1 MVSVLHRPEKDAT
14 ILARGV
20 LEGVARGDLPNMELA
35 LRGSLGAAW
44 GRKKK
49 KNCTQ
54 GFQLYV
60 YNYFCHN

>member
-1 MVSVLHRPEKDAT
+1 MVSVLQRPEKDAT

-49 KNCTQ
+49 KNNCTQ
-54 GFQLYV
+54 GF
-60 YNYFCHN
+60 